1 MLESRDRPLTSITE
15 LTAQPSPS
23 TTQSLTESKDENTF
37 PCPLAYFKLIGS
49 HTERPET
56 LTCMPRFQY
65 LAGLP
70 GRNYSF
76 VENFPFLREARARDL
91 LAELSSTSND
101 E

>member
-1 MLESRDRPLTSITE
+1 MLESRNRPLPSITE
-15 LTAQPSPS
+15 S
-23 TTQSLTESKDENTF
+23 TTQSFPPTNQSLMESKDKNTF
-37 PCPLAYFKLIGS
+37 PCSLAYFKLIGS

-76 VENFPFLREARARDL
+76 VEKHSILRKTPEA
-91 LAELSSTSND
+91 LAELSSTSDD

>member
-1 MLESRDRPLTSITE
+1 MLESRDSPLPSITE
-15 LTAQPSPS
+15 SITQSFPS
-23 TTQSLTESKDENTF
+23 TNQSLTESEDKNIF
-37 PCPLAYFKLIGS
+37 PCPLTYFKLVGS

-76 VENFPFLREARARDL
+76 VEKHSILRKTPEA
-91 LAELSSTSND
+91 LAELSSTSDD